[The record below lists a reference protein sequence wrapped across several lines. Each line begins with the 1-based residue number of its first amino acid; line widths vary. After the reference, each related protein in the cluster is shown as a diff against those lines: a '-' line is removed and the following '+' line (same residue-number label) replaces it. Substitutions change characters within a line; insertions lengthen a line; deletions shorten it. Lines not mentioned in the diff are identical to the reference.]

1 MPGYDKVSRL
11 GSGRLRYY
19 EPFKRQACEW
29 IRNKTTRGTQSGR
42 LPEEERD
49 PICAFPK
56 RHTEIGYRKLTW
68 MTID

>member
-1 MPGYDKVSRL
+1 MSGLLGAL

-19 EPFKRQACEW
+19 ERFKRQACER
-29 IRNKTTRGTQSGR
+29 IRNKTTRGTQSVP

-49 PICAFPK
+49 PLYAFSE